1 MAALCRL
8 FRSVRRA
15 HFDPRQ
21 NRNRRSQFE
30 SCNRDQNLCRTRDGM
45 AYGFRYA
52 RAERH
57 RSDFKKELDVFNSVR
72 TRYRRIVAL
81 LLPRATDGRGI
92 EGRSRRQN
100 ERRDYDRPRLCF
112 SARKGFGKID
122 RRCAS
127 PYGGYACHG
136 IVTEKTIA

>member
-8 FRSVRRA
+8 FRSIRRA

-21 NRNRRSQFE
+21 NRNRRSQLEFG
-30 SCNRDQNLCRTRDGM
+30 NRDPNPCRTRDGV

-57 RSDFKKELDVFNSVR
+57 RSDFKKELDVFNSIG

-81 LLPRATDGRGI
+81 LLPRTADGRGI

-122 RRCAS
+122 PRCA
-127 PYGGYACHG
+127 PPHGGYYRHG
-136 IVTEKTIA
+136 IVKAQPF